1 MGLIC
6 NTANK
11 SLRRVGFLS
20 LNFCSTP
27 PAAALIT
34 RCNIFPYLPTEHL
47 YHSATHVHLS
57 KCYEKKKKSLELTHS
72 TLKQNASIVYI
83 TSVLLIMLELENRK
97 HKTMS
102 SDSALIIWG
111 YQQSLKK
118 NRKSLISVPTHAQIR
133 ETCTGVRQM
142 IMQTYSFGSFSH
154 NERRFE
160 WAFRHNMQTH
170 IVPAFPDSD
179 CHIDRLVRGV
189 LSHLILLC
197 FLLGDI

>member
-57 KCYEKKKKSLELTHS
+57 KCYKKKKKLELTHS

-118 NRKSLISVPTHAQIR
+118 TENHLFQCPPMLKLEKLAQ
-133 ETCTGVRQM
+133 
-142 IMQTYSFGSFSH
+142 
-154 NERRFE
+154 E
-160 WAFRHNMQTH
+160 WDKWLCKRTALGLFLTMN
-170 IVPAFPDSD
+170 V
-179 CHIDRLVRGV
+179 V
-189 LSHLILLC
+189 LSEHSDTTCRLTL
-197 FLLGDI
+197 FLLFLTRTATLTDWSEASWAI

>member
-118 NRKSLISVPTHAQIR
+118 TENHLFQCPPMLKLEKRAQ
-133 ETCTGVRQM
+133 
-142 IMQTYSFGSFSH
+142 
-154 NERRFE
+154 E
-160 WAFRHNMQTH
+160 WDKWLCKRTALGLFLTMN
-170 IVPAFPDSD
+170 V
-179 CHIDRLVRGV
+179 V
-189 LSHLILLC
+189 LSEHSDTTCRLTL
-197 FLLGDI
+197 FLLFLTRTATLTDWSEASWAI

>member
-57 KCYEKKKKSLELTHS
+57 KCYEKKKKSLELAHS

-97 HKTMS
+97 QNNVVWLGF
-102 SDSALIIWG
+102 DYLRLPAII
-111 YQQSLKK
+111 KK